1 MRSLPSCG
9 EAPTL
14 HTISHMFSR
23 RRIRRLRVS
32 SKAPAAGFTLVEVML
47 AAMIITIA
55 FVTLLS
61 VIPYSTAAVQ
71 SGNQTSTATF
81 LANQKLEE
89 AKNIPWTS
97 TPDNDCLG
105 VSASGTSAPTVPGGK
120 SCTLGAVNVAA
131 GGALTWFADQ
141 NSTAIT
147 GFNGY
152 SRTVRITDCAV
163 TACGV
168 IADSAMRMVA
178 VAVTFQPLTST
189 STAAA
194 AKTVTVSMYI
204 AQR

>member
-1 MRSLPSCG
+1 MH
-9 EAPTL
+9 TL
-14 HTISHMFSR
+14 SHMFSMG
-23 RRIRRLRVS
+23 RIRRLQVR
-32 SKAPAAGFTLVEVML
+32 SKAPAAGFTLVEVLL

-105 VSASGTSAPTVPGGK
+105 VGAGAAPTVPAGK

-141 NSTAIT
+141 NSTAIA

-152 SRTVRITDCAV
+152 SRTVRITNCAV
-163 TACGV
+163 TACSG
-168 IADSAMRMVA
+168 INDSAMRLVA

-204 AQR
+204 SQR

>member
-1 MRSLPSCG
+1 
-9 EAPTL
+9 
-14 HTISHMFSR
+14 MFPKG
-23 RRIRRLRVS
+23 RVRQS
-32 SKAPAAGFTLVEVML
+32 EAGFTLAEVML
-47 AAMIITIA
+47 AAVIITIA

-61 VIPYSTAAVQ
+61 VIPYSTSAVQ
-71 SGNQTSTATF
+71 GGNQTSTATF

-97 TPDNDCLG
+97 TPNNDCLG
-105 VSASGTSAPTVPGGK
+105 YSANATSAPTVPAGK

-152 SRTVRITDCAV
+152 SRTVRTTDCGA
-163 TACGV
+163 TACAG
-168 IADSAMRMVA
+168 ITDSAMRLVT

-189 STAAA
+189 TTAAA
-194 AKTVTVSMYI
+194 AKTVSVSMII

>member
-1 MRSLPSCG
+1 
-9 EAPTL
+9 
-14 HTISHMFSR
+14 MFPKR
-23 RRIRRLRVS
+23 RDRR
-32 SKAPAAGFTLVEVML
+32 AEGGFTLPEVLL
-47 AAMIITIA
+47 AAMIITIG
-55 FVTLLS
+55 FVALLS

-97 TPDNDCLG
+97 IPDNDCLG
-105 VSASGTSAPTVPGGK
+105 VSATSGAAPTVPAGK
-120 SCTLGAVNVAA
+120 SCTLGLVNVAA

-141 NSTAIT
+141 GTTTIT

-152 SRTVRITDCAV
+152 SRTVRITNCGV
-163 TACGV
+163 TACAG
-168 IADSAMRMVA
+168 ITDSGMRLVT

-189 STAAA
+189 TTAAA
-194 AKTVTVSMYI
+194 TKTITVSMVI

>member
-1 MRSLPSCG
+1 MFPKGTVRRS
-9 EAPTL
+9 E
-14 HTISHMFSR
+14 
-23 RRIRRLRVS
+23 
-32 SKAPAAGFTLVEVML
+32 AGFTLAEVL
-47 AAMIITIA
+47 IAAVIITIA

-61 VIPYSTAAVQ
+61 VIPYSTSAVQ

-89 AKNIPWTS
+89 AKHIPWTS

-105 VSASGTSAPTVPGGK
+105 FSLVPGVSAPTVPVGK

-131 GGALTWFADQ
+131 GGALPWFADQ

-152 SRTVRITDCAV
+152 SRTVRTTNCGATACAGITDSGMRLV
-163 TACGV
+163 T
-168 IADSAMRMVA
+168 
-178 VAVTFQPLTST
+178 VAVTFQPLTSST
-189 STAAA
+189 TAAA
-194 AKTVTVSMYI
+194 TKTVTVSMII

>member
-23 RRIRRLRVS
+23 RRVRRLRVS

-89 AKNIPWTS
+89 AKSIPWTS
-97 TPDNDCLG
+97 TPNNDCLG
-105 VSASGTSAPTVPGGK
+105 VSAGAAAPTVPAGK

-141 NSTAIT
+141 NSAAIT

-168 IADSAMRMVA
+168 ISDSAMRQVA